1 MSRTSTNAPE
11 VVSTS
16 VVAASEVNEITSTES
31 NELRG
36 TLRERFE
43 QYNLEA
49 TDQGAL
55 IEGWWRLVKDEPVS
69 TTHADSPMT
78 EDGTVVLP
86 NDAKSREASAL
97 WSNFAPRKGGRRY
110 SSEDGAREFVC
121 TYKLTPISTKEDGTP
136 SGKKCYLCG
145 KVYLN
150 GEVKEVSFVE
160 ITKIKNLL
168 FGKGGWYSRKGEAQG
183 VPTSMEEVES
193 MSTKWAESLT
203 KKLEEVEEILESY
216 TDGGEMPD
224 FTPLKEA
231 VKARAY
237 GHAEALYLAWKA
249 EEEAKA
255 EARAEAK
262 ATKDG
267 EKLAAKSPEEIL
279 AALKKSGQLDAVRAL
294 LGI

>member
-1 MSRTSTNAPE
+1 MSKSLQNAPE
-11 VVSTS
+11 LVPSS

-36 TLRERFE
+36 TRRERFE
-43 QYNLEA
+43 QYNLEETEA
-49 TDQGAL
+49 GAL
-55 IEGWWRLVKDEPVS
+55 IEDGWYLVKDEALS
-69 TTHADSPMT
+69 TTHEGCPVTAD
-78 EDGTVVLP
+78 GIVVLP
-86 NDAKSREASAL
+86 NDAKNRENSAL
-97 WSNFAPRKGGRRY
+97 WTNPAAGKSY
-110 SSEDGAREFVC
+110 ESEDGTKRLVC
-121 TYKLTPISTKEDGTP
+121 KYKLTPIS
-136 SGKKCYLCG
+136 SRNGKQTGFKAYY
-145 KVYLN
+145 VVEAERN
-150 GEVKEVSFVE
+150 GERKELRFVE
-160 ITKIKNLL
+160 ITKIKDFL